1 MESEKKRRMPAEWEH
16 QRCVQLTWPHKDTDW
31 APILPEITAVYE
43 EIAREILKREDLL
56 IVVPKDLLPQLSPL
70 TSHLLPLTSNDTWA
84 RDHGF
89 ITVEEAED
97 KSLTSHPSPLTSKIL
112 LDFCFNGWGEK
123 FEAALDNQINRHI
136 YEQGLLKGTYEDH
149 LDFVL
154 EGGSIESDGK
164 GTIFTTTCCLMAP
177 HRNQPL
183 SQQQIE
189 DRLKQWLGAKRI
201 VWLNHGSLIGDDTDG
216 HIDTLVRICPNDT
229 LLYIGGDDD
238 HPDLY
243 EMEKE
248 LQGLRTLEGKPYR
261 LLKLPL
267 PRPIYNPL
275 QTSPRGGFPP
285 SLEGSGEGHDRL
297 PATYANYLV
306 INGAVLVPTYNQ
318 PDLDAEALQ
327 TIAQAFPDREIV
339 GIDCRAVIRQHGSLH
354 CCTMQYY

>member
-1 MESEKKRRMPAEWEH
+1 MKKLYRRMPAEWEH

-56 IVVPKDLLPQLSPL
+56 IVAPEDLLPQLSRL

-89 ITVEEAED
+89 ITVEESSAI
-97 KSLTSHPSPLTSKIL
+97 SHHPSSIIL

-123 FEAALDNQINRHI
+123 FEAELDNQINRHL
-136 YEQGLLKGTYEDH
+136 YDQGLVKGTYEDH

-164 GTIFTTTCCLMAP
+164 GTVFTTTCCLMAP
-177 HRNQPL
+177 HRNQPQ

-189 DRLKQWLGAKRI
+189 DRLKAYLGAERI

-238 HPDLY
+238 HPNLY

-248 LQGLRTLEGKPYR
+248 LQGLRTLEGHPYR
-261 LLKLPL
+261 LLRLPL
-267 PRPIYNPL
+267 PRPIYD
-275 QTSPRGGFPP
+275 RGER
-285 SLEGSGEGHDRL
+285 LEVSGERL

-318 PDLDAEALQ
+318 PDLDAEALRI
-327 TIAQAFPDREIV
+327 IAQAFPDREIV